1 MIKNWLLLVL
11 TVTLCNTLGRAQEV
25 SLEDYLRIAKDRS
38 PLLREYRNA
47 VLINRLDSQLLRVV
61 FRPQVA
67 LISNNMYAPT
77 FGNFG
82 YDEAITNGGQ
92 FSTVVQA
99 SKKFIGLSNLN
110 AQLGTLRLSG
120 DSIRNTTLIAEQDL
134 TRAITQQYLAAYGD
148 QQQLRANEEISK
160 LLSNENVVL
169 KKLTESNVYRQTD
182 YLTFLVTQKQQ
193 DLQMRQLRVQY
204 LTDFATLNY
213 LCGIV
218 DTQAFSKT
226 LALPKLDVAL
236 FANSL
241 SSAFYRRYTLD
252 SLRLQNQLQ
261 LIKLYYRPRLTV
273 FADVGNQTT
282 QLSTIHQTF
291 GASAGFSINLPIYD
305 GGRKK
310 LSMQQ
315 IRLQEDTRQGYRQF
329 FELQYNQQIASL
341 MQQLSATQTLL
352 TDIEAQI
359 KYTKGLIEVNE
370 KLLQTGDARI
380 PDFVIA
386 INNYMMAQTLLTQNR
401 ISRLQI
407 INQVN
412 YWNR

>member
-1 MIKNWLLLVL
+1 MKKTCLLALLIVA
-11 TVTLCNTLGRAQEV
+11 VFGVSCAAQVV
-25 SLEDYLRIAKDRS
+25 SLEDYLRIAKGRS

-47 VLINRLDSQLLRVV
+47 VLINQLDSQLLRAA

-67 LISNNMYAPT
+67 LISNNIYAPT
-77 FGNFG
+77 FGGFG

-92 FSTVVQA
+92 FSAVVQA
-99 SKKFIGLSNLN
+99 SKNFIGLSHLN
-110 AQLGTLRLSG
+110 AQLGTLRLSS

-148 QQQLRANEEISK
+148 QQQLRANEEISH
-160 LLSNENVVL
+160 LLSNENIVL

-213 LCGIV
+213 LCGII
-218 DTQAFSKT
+218 DTEAFSKT
-226 LALPKLDVAL
+226 LSLPKLDVQL

-241 SSAFYRRYTLD
+241 SSAFFRRYTLD
-252 SLRLQNQLQ
+252 SLRLQNQMK
-261 LIKLYYRPRLTV
+261 LIKLSYRPRLTV
-273 FADVGNQTT
+273 FADAGNQTT

-291 GASAGFSINLPIYD
+291 GASAGLSLNLSIYD

-310 LSMQQ
+310 LSLRQ
-315 IRLQEDTRQGYRQF
+315 ISLQEDTRQGYRQF

-412 YWNR
+412 YWHR